1 MNPTNNLPQSLA
13 KGLPARFVNAEPLIS
28 VYLRTLTSPQTI
40 KTYNTELH
48 MFISYLEEVGK
59 GLEELSAEDISK
71 YREHLIKT
79 YSAATAAKKLAVLR
93 RFLIFTYMAGVTA
106 VNPESLRFFAKSP
119 RVRQDPSYNVLT
131 RSEERRVGKECRS

>member
-13 KGLPARFVNAEPLIS
+13 KGLPARLVNAEPLIS

-93 RFLIFTYMAGVTA
+93 RFLIFTYMARATPVKPELPPFFSQ
-106 VNPESLRFFAKSP
+106 NPCAGPGTPPTTPTQAALSLF
-119 RVRQDPSYNVLT
+119 
-131 RSEERRVGKECRS
+131 